1 MFKKEKLKDKQKI
14 NAQDTKMEQMKDN
27 FVQLEYEMEIKDKQ
41 LEIAIKN
48 KAELTKRIFFIQEQK
63 NQE

>member
-1 MFKKEKLKDKQKI
+1 
-14 NAQDTKMEQMKDN
+14 MKDN

-48 KAELTKRIFFIQEQK
+48 KAELTKRIMFIQEQK